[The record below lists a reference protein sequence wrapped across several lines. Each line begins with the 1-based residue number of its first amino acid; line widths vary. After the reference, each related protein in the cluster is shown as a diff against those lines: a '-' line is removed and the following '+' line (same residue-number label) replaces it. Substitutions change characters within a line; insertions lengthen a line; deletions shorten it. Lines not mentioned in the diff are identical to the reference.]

1 MTTQKTSTVTQLF
14 SPAGTLFGIQTHSE
28 SQYVY
33 PLSGRRPKLWP
44 RISITSLV
52 ETKNSSDLDSGRRPG
67 LKSEDFSFL
76 PKGLAR

>member
-1 MTTQKTSTVTQLF
+1 MAVP
-14 SPAGTLFGIQTHSE
+14 SPRALDSK

-33 PLSGRRPKLWP
+33 PFLGKRPKWRP
-44 RISITSLV
+44 HISTTSLV
-52 ETKNSSDLDSGRRPG
+52 ETKNSTDLELGGPPE